1 MARRYRY
8 AIIKKKEPGKGKL
21 SVGLAIASLLLFVAA
36 VVGGLCLFAV
46 LLSAYGFVMGLMS
59 FSDEECMHRTSVV
72 GSILNGV
79 ITVGWLVFFLM
90 GV

>member
-1 MARRYRY
+1 
-8 AIIKKKEPGKGKL
+8 
-21 SVGLAIASLLLFVAA
+21 
-36 VVGGLCLFAV
+36 
-46 LLSAYGFVMGLMS
+46 MGLMS